1 MLQNE
6 PLVAK
11 FSFDT
16 AEKELSE
23 VELLTDFADFDQLV
37 FKKVRATTG
46 LYQTF
51 EDADC
56 VHLLLEYPNQSRNE
70 HI

>member
-6 PLVAK
+6 HFVAK
-11 FSFDT
+11 FRFYT
-16 AEKELSE
+16 AEKELPE
-23 VELLTDFADFDQLV
+23 VELLADFADLDDLV

-56 VHLLLEYPNQSRNE
+56 VHLLLEYPNQSRQE